1 MSSLLDGIRVIDLT
15 RYVSG
20 PHCTMML
27 AEMGAEVIKIEKPG
41 SGDDNRQNG
50 PWVGDQSLLYVSCN
64 MSKKGIS
71 LNLRSSEGKD
81 ILSKLI
87 VKADVLV
94 ENFRPGTMEEM
105 GLGYDRVKEINP
117 RIIMASISGF
127 GQTGPN
133 RDKTCFDG
141 IAQAMGGLIDSVWE
155 SGGVRC
161 TTGGNL
167 GDVFAGT
174 YAAMAIG
181 MALFNREKTN
191 QGTFI
196 DIDMVSS
203 ILTLFSAKVANYSA
217 NGIVHAPIGY
227 GPVANYKTTDGYVRI
242 DATTAT
248 VFSRLQTIIPDSI
261 FREPKYKDTKT
272 RLADNDLLIR
282 KIQQWID
289 GKSTSEVEAAFNDA
303 GIPIGV
309 IQDSQM
315 IYNDPHLKARQQ
327 LVPVT
332 ISPGEQAMFC
342 ALPFRTASHDM
353 RYEKAPAI
361 GENNEEIFKRF
372 LGLTEK
378 EYLKLKKKNI
388 I

>member
-181 MALFNREKTN
+181 MALFNRE
-191 QGTFI
+191 
-196 DIDMVSS
+196 SS
-203 ILTLFSAKVANYSA
+203 EGLL
-217 NGIVHAPIGY
+217 
-227 GPVANYKTTDGYVRI
+227 
-242 DATTAT
+242 
-248 VFSRLQTIIPDSI
+248 DSI
-261 FREPKYKDTKT
+261 KGANSDSDLSGSFTFPEGSTLTYDVNAPQDLWVMKSEISEGVERKFERDFARWEPCK
-272 RLADNDLLIR
+272 NNLLD
-282 KIQQWID
+282 K
-289 GKSTSEVEAAFNDA
+289 
-303 GIPIGV
+303 
-309 IQDSQM
+309 
-315 IYNDPHLKARQQ
+315 
-327 LVPVT
+327 
-332 ISPGEQAMFC
+332 
-342 ALPFRTASHDM
+342 
-353 RYEKAPAI
+353 
-361 GENNEEIFKRF
+361 
-372 LGLTEK
+372 
-378 EYLKLKKKNI
+378 
-388 I
+388 